1 MCDGVELLQYRATQT
16 RLPPRDSLVTSFE
29 GPMSYRSIK
38 RVLGETRLELKCLV
52 LFGIVM
58 CLLIASAFFLVE
70 RAAVRLVEQNTRE
83 KSRDLITVH
92 LVKAH
97 FEAWEGPEGSGHT
110 PFEEREFVKDVTEE
124 FGHTEFE
131 FDVLVND
138 ETVSRQ
144 AITPVAPDAAEIRLM
159 EAMRKRLLEEQRR
172 GLLARSE
179 ESTEGEAG
187 EDAEAGAIFTPEQ
200 VETSH
205 EERYD
210 AQGNYQYYQPIV
222 FSQMCRDC
230 HYTQTDNLS
239 SLESIGTFPAEEPL
253 SVVRLTLP
261 QQATRSAIY
270 WTWAVLITLAILTV
284 SAGVITLY
292 LIIRYVI
299 VKPLKHLREVSD
311 QIRNGKMETRAE
323 LHTGDEFEEL
333 ASSFNRMLRHLADSQ
348 SELTR
353 ANSDLDRKVE
363 ELAHLNMQL
372 HEMNQV
378 KSEFLANM
386 SHELRTPLNSI
397 IGFSEVLKN
406 VESMTDKQ
414 RRYATNIMQSGK
426 LLSEMI
432 NDILDL
438 AKIEAGKM
446 EVKPTE
452 FKIETVV
459 NAHCD
464 MVRSLSEEKNID
476 LTVELDPDLPLLFQD
491 QVKLQQILTNLLSNA
506 IKFTPE
512 GGRIVVSGKMLPE
525 DRFELAVSDTGVGI
539 AEDDRAVIFE
549 KFRQGKVVRG
559 DDNLTREY
567 SGTGLGLSIVRE
579 LCSLLG
585 GEVELESEVGRG
597 SLFRIILPAR
607 YNARPKRESD
617 LSVRLDELSR
627 AHRPDFRL
635 VNEPVRTS

>member
-1 MCDGVELLQYRATQT
+1 
-16 RLPPRDSLVTSFE
+16 
-29 GPMSYRSIK
+29 MSYRSIK

-52 LFGIVM
+52 LFGICM

-97 FEAWEGPEGSGHT
+97 FKAWEGPEGSGHT
-110 PFEEREFVKDVTEE
+110 PFEEREFVKDVTDE
-124 FGHTEFE
+124 FGRTEFE
-131 FDVLVND
+131 FDVLVDD
-138 ETVSRQ
+138 ESVSRQ
-144 AITPVAPDAAEIRLM
+144 AITPVVPDPTEIRLM
-159 EAMRKRLLEEQRR
+159 EAMREQLLEKQRR
-172 GLLARSE
+172 GLMARSDNE
-179 ESTEGEAG
+179 VGSESAEDTESGV
-187 EDAEAGAIFTPEQ
+187 IFTPEQ

-210 AQGNYQYYQPIV
+210 SAGNYQYYQPIV

-239 SLESIGTFPAEEPL
+239 SLESVGTVAAEEPL

-292 LIIRYVI
+292 LIVRYVI

-348 SELTR
+348 SELTV
-353 ANSDLDRKVE
+353 ANTDLDRKVE

-406 VESMTDKQ
+406 IDSMTDKQ
-414 RRYATNIMQSGK
+414 RRYATNIMKSGK

-459 NAHCD
+459 HAHCD

-476 LTVELDPDLPLLFQD
+476 LLVDLEPDLPLLFQD

-512 GGRIVVSGKMLPE
+512 GGRITVSGKMLPN
-525 DRFELAVSDTGVGI
+525 DRFEMAVSDTGVGI
-539 AEDDRAVIFE
+539 AEDDRSAIFE

-559 DDNLTREY
+559 EDNLTREY

-597 SLFRIILPAR
+597 SLFRILLPAR
-607 YNARPKRESD
+607 FNSRPKRESD

-627 AHRPDFRL
+627 MQRPEFRRL
-635 VNEPVRTS
+635 GAPANSS